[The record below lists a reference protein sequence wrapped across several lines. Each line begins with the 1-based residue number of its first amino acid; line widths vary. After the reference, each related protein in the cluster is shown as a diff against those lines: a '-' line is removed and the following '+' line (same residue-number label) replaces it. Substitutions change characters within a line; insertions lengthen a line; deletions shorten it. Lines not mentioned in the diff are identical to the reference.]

1 MKTVVNKVVLI
12 TGGAMGV
19 GKKLAEQSVRAGARV
34 VLWDVNEK
42 ALQETA
48 KELSA
53 QGGEIHT
60 YLVDVSD
67 VTAIET
73 NAQRVLRDVGTVD
86 ILFNNAGIV
95 FGTAFINHTVEQ
107 IERTMRINTLGV
119 MHVARVFLPGMIR
132 KGEGNIVN
140 MASAA
145 GYIGN
150 PNMSVYAASKWAVI
164 GWSES
169 LRLEMK
175 KNGLHNIQVTTVT
188 PSYIDTGM
196 FTGVKAPLLT
206 PILKPEVITKAIWQ
220 GMLRGKAFVRAPII
234 VNLLVILKRILPVQV
249 FDFVVGDLFRVYT
262 SMDTFKGHRGR
273 HAH

>member
-1 MKTVVNKVVLI
+1 MKTISNKVVLI

-19 GKKLAEQSVRAGARV
+19 GKKLAERSVQAGARV

-42 ALQETA
+42 TLQNTA
-48 KELSA
+48 EELRA
-53 QGGEIHT
+53 QGGEVYT
-60 YLVDVSD
+60 YLVDVAD
-67 VTAIET
+67 VASIEA
-73 NAQRVLRDVGTVD
+73 NAQRVLREVGTVD

-95 FGTAFINHTVEQ
+95 VGTPFINHTVEQ
-107 IERTMRINTLGV
+107 IEKIIRINTLGV
-119 MHVARVFLPGMIR
+119 MHVARVFLPGMMR
-132 KGEGNIVN
+132 KGQGNIVN

-175 KNGLHNIQVTTVT
+175 KNGLQNIQVTTVT

-196 FTGVKAPLLT
+196 FAGVKAPLLT
-206 PILKPEVITKAIWQ
+206 PILRPEVITKAIWQ
-220 GMLRGKAFVRAPII
+220 GMLQGKAFVRAPLI
-234 VNLLVILKRILPVQV
+234 VNLLVILKRILPVKV
-249 FDFVVGDLFRVYT
+249 FDFVVGDLFHVYT
-262 SMDTFKGHRGR
+262 SMDTFKGR

>member
-1 MKTVVNKVVLI
+1 MKTVANKVVLI

-19 GKKLAEQSVRAGARV
+19 GKKLAEQSVQAGARV
-34 VLWDVNEK
+34 VLWDVNET
-42 ALQETA
+42 ALQNTA
-48 KELSA
+48 EVLRS
-53 QGGEIHT
+53 QGGEVHT
-60 YLVDVSD
+60 YPVDVAD
-67 VTAIET
+67 VTSIET
-73 NAQRVLRDVGTVD
+73 QAQRVLREVGTVD

-95 FGTAFINHTVEQ
+95 VGTTFINHTVEQ
-107 IERTMRINTLGV
+107 IEKIIRINTLGV
-119 MHVARVFLPGMIR
+119 MHVARVFLPGMMR
-132 KGEGNIVN
+132 KGQGHIVN

-175 KNGLHNIQVTTVT
+175 KNGLQGIQVTTVT

-196 FTGVKAPLLT
+196 FAGVKAPLLT
-206 PILKPEVITKAIWQ
+206 PILKPEVITKAIWH
-220 GMLRGKAFVRAPII
+220 GMLKGKAFVRAPII
-234 VNLLVILKRILPVQV
+234 VNLLVFLKKILPTSV
-249 FDFVVGDLFRVYT
+249 FDFVVGEVFRVYT
-262 SMDTFKGHRGR
+262 SMDGFKGHHGR